1 MAWWTGIEPE
11 MLLAVDTIHTI
22 TLMPW
27 STSSSWN
34 INAKWSE
41 ILSMFPEKG
50 TLRNLNRERRSDC
63 LTNKCWDNI
72 LIQYILQTSRAVAVR
87 LSGGRECLTPLL
99 PSELLLGVS
108 SWSSVKQKR
117 GIHQTDSGHLLRHP
131 VELPP
136 WKHQSS
142 IYLALSW
149 RGSFLFTLYFTNWNC
164 WEARKVAD
172 CRLQS
177 TWIGFGITGL
187 IRPTGSQVWMVFQS
201 DGAESQVWEGQWSL
215 TAKYRLA
222 VCIFC
227 HYGKIGIHTCLS
239 VTKSQTT
246 AMPSVI

>member
-108 SWSSVKQKR
+108 SRQTAVTSS
-117 GIHQTDSGHLLRHP
+117 GTLSSCRHGNIN
-131 VELPP
+131 
-136 WKHQSS
+136 HQST
-142 IYLALSW
+142 LLCHDAVL
-149 RGSFLFTLYFTNWNC
+149 SFLRFTLRTGTA
-164 WEARKVAD
+164 EKLEKLQTAD
-172 CRLQS
+172 
-177 TWIGFGITGL
+177 
-187 IRPTGSQVWMVFQS
+187 
-201 DGAESQVWEGQWSL
+201 
-215 TAKYRLA
+215 YRA
-222 VCIFC
+222 
-227 HYGKIGIHTCLS
+227 HG
-239 VTKSQTT
+239 
-246 AMPSVI
+246 